1 MHKMHKCGKIEKDFK
16 GEASIMANKEME
28 SVFFIHSCLNV

>member
-28 SVFFIHSCLNV
+28 NGK